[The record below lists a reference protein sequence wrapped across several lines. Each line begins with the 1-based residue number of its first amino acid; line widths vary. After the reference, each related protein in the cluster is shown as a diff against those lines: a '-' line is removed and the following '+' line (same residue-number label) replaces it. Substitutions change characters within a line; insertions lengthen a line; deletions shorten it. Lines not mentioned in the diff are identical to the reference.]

1 MKYIASWS
9 GGKDSTASIILA
21 HEHNEPLDL
30 IIFSEVMFDENIS
43 GELPEHIDFIKN
55 KAIQVFQSWGYE
67 VKILHAKLNY
77 MDIFMR
83 EPTRGKH
90 YGTGKKTG
98 FPMSGK
104 CQINKSVKVLPIKN
118 FLKNINEPFTQYI
131 GIAIDE
137 PARMERVVKAGNQV
151 SLLEKYNYTEKMAFD
166 LCKQYGLLSPIYDFA
181 PRGGCWFC
189 PNARYAELKCL
200 RKNHPDLWKR
210 LLELEN
216 EPDLIGNMWNTLTKT
231 RIHDWEERFF
241 WEERQMNIF
250 DYIEKKGG
258 NKIKNDSEITRS
270 PRDTDVLIA
279 LEVLDKLSFFG
290 GQRAGRELWN
300 DKPREVQDEDIA
312 SFNRDIEWL
321 REFIRKHMNDGWI
334 SAKERL
340 PMRTLDEKIKESY
353 GVEHR
358 KKGR

>member
-21 HEHNEPLDL
+21 HEHSEPLDL

-55 KAIQVFQSWGYE
+55 KAIPVFEGWGYE
-67 VKILHAKLNY
+67 VKILHATLNY

-90 YGTGKKTG
+90 FGTGKKTG

-118 FLKNINEPFTQYI
+118 FLKSIEKPFTQYI

-137 PARMERVVKAGNQV
+137 PVRMERIVNSGNKV
-151 SLLEKYNYTEKMAFD
+151 SLLEKYGYTEQMAFD
-166 LCKQYGLLSPIYDFA
+166 ICKKYDLLSPIYEFTN
-181 PRGGCWFC
+181 RGGCWFC
-189 PNARYAELKCL
+189 PNMRYAQLKNL
-200 RKNHPDLWKR
+200 RTYHRDLWDK

-231 RIHDWEERFF
+231 RIHDWEERFY
-241 WEERQMNIF
+241 WEDCQMNIF
-250 DYIEKKGG
+250 DFIDE
-258 NKIKNDSEITRS
+258 RS
-270 PRDTDVLIA
+270 Y
-279 LEVLDKLSFFG
+279 E
-290 GQRAGRELWN
+290 E
-300 DKPREVQDEDIA
+300 
-312 SFNRDIEWL
+312 
-321 REFIRKHMNDGWI
+321 
-334 SAKERL
+334 
-340 PMRTLDEKIKESY
+340 
-353 GVEHR
+353 
-358 KKGR
+358 